1 MKIEI
6 IPAVLPKDFF
16 ELKDK
21 LELIKDVAKTAQIDV
36 CDGQFVP
43 TATWPYKRQDDSY
56 EKILREEDGLP
67 GWEKLLFEIDLMVNY
82 PERIVEE
89 WVTAGA
95 TRIIIH
101 VEAKGD
107 VAEAIRI
114 LKDRVEIGLALGMQT
129 PIEAIVPYIGDIA
142 SVQLM
147 GIDNIGL
154 QGQAFDIKVVDKVRA
169 IRAAYP
175 DLMISVD
182 GGVSLETAALLVEAG
197 VNRLVVGSAIFN
209 SDNPI
214 EAVAKFKKL
223 NRQD

>member
-6 IPAVLPKDFF
+6 IPAVLPRDFY

-67 GWEKLLFEIDLMVNY
+67 GWEKLTFEIDLMINY
-82 PERIVEE
+82 PERIVDE

-107 VAEAIRI
+107 IMGAIMN
-114 LKDRVEIGLALGMQT
+114 LKDKVEVGIALGMET
-129 PIEAIVPYIGDIA
+129 PIDVIEQYKEHVT

-154 QGQAFDIKVVDKVRA
+154 QGQAFDINVIEKVKAVKAR
-169 IRAAYP
+169 YP
-175 DLMISVD
+175 ELRVSVD
-182 GGVSLETAALLVEAG
+182 GGVSLDTAPLLVEAG
-197 VNRLVVGSAIFN
+197 VDRLVVGSAIFK

-214 EAVAKFKKL
+214 EAVGKFKRL
-223 NRQD
+223 NR

>member
-6 IPAVLPKDFF
+6 IPAVLPRDFS

-43 TATWPYKRQDDSY
+43 TATWPYKRQDDSF

-67 GWEKLLFEIDLMVNY
+67 GWEKLVFEIDLMVNY
-82 PERIVEE
+82 PERIVDE

-107 VAEAIRI
+107 IMGTLLQ
-114 LKDRVEIGLALGMQT
+114 LKDRVEIGIALGMET
-129 PIEAIVPYIGDIA
+129 PVDVIEQYKEYIT

-154 QGQAFDIKVVDKVRA
+154 QGQAFDMKVVEKVKAVKDR
-169 IRAAYP
+169 YP
-175 DLMISVD
+175 DLSVSVD
-182 GGVSLETAALLVEAG
+182 GGVSLENASLLIAAGA
-197 VNRLVVGSAIFN
+197 NRLVVGSAIFK

-214 EAVAKFKKL
+214 EAVGKFKRL
-223 NRQD
+223 NR

>member
-147 GIDNIGL
+147 GIDHIGL